1 MEEKKIEN
9 VTQGAG
15 TAGGS
20 WYDSLGNKPKDAAY
34 INKMYD
40 GSLESQKQTLTQN
53 YDTGV
58 SDIAASAEKQR
69 KATDANLNRTYVES
83 AKAAKNYGEVQN
95 AYGLTSGA
103 MAQARLAQDNQLQAD
118 LTALRAAQTDSDA
131 QFERQRNLLAKEYSA
146 AIAKAQ
152 ADNDYQRAQ
161 ALYNAAKADE
171 DQLMQMQKEAGN
183 LMAGV
188 GDYSILAKLYGLTDE
203 QLALLNRKYGG
214 GGSGGGGGGSYRRSG
229 GSPGGTDA
237 GLTAEEILALMYG
250 EDGAGTTGGTGASTG
265 GIVGANDSILSLGKG
280 PISGDTLAGLVNS
293 GEVTVGRARDG
304 SVRYYT
310 TPSTSKIDT
319 TPAPWVPRKN
329 DRNGKGRNG
338 GGSSVHIFSDGPYV
352 RIHGGGGGKF

>member
-1 MEEKKIEN
+1 MDEKKIEN

-15 TAGGS
+15 TTGGS

-203 QLALLNRKYGG
+203 QLALLKAKHGG
-214 GGSGGGGGGSYRRSG
+214 GGGGGGGGGSYRRSG
-229 GSPGGTDA
+229 GSPGSADA
-237 GLTAEEILALMYG
+237 GLTAEEMLALMYG

-293 GEVTVGRARDG
+293 GEVTVGRASDG
-304 SVRYYT
+304 SVKYYT
-310 TPSTSKIDT
+310 KPSPFEIDT
-319 TPAPWVPRKN
+319 TPAPWVPRKK
-329 DRNGKGRNG
+329 DRNG
-338 GGSSVHIFSDGPYV
+338 GGSSVHTSSSG
-352 RIHGGGGGKF
+352 RTHGGGGGKF

>member
-95 AYGLTSGA
+95 AYGLSSGA

-203 QLALLNRKYGG
+203 QLALLTGQN
-214 GGSGGGGGGSYRRSG
+214 GGGGGGGGGGGYSRGRRG
-229 GSPGGTDA
+229 GGGGGGGGGDGALYSEAEIAKAAINSDYGDPNRMYTAAEADNYA
-237 GLTAEEILALMYG
+237 NRLLTAAKQDAVRKEYEADRDARL
-250 EDGAGTTGGTGASTG
+250 AGTKAAA
-265 GIVGANDSILSLGKG
+265 IERNKQR
-280 PISGDTLAGLVNS
+280 
-293 GEVTVGRARDG
+293 RA
-304 SVRYYT
+304 
-310 TPSTSKIDT
+310 
-319 TPAPWVPRKN
+319 
-329 DRNGKGRNG
+329 
-338 GGSSVHIFSDGPYV
+338 VH
-352 RIHGGGGGKF
+352 GGGGKF

>member
-20 WYDSLGNKPKDAAY
+20 WYDNLGNKPKDAAY

-69 KATDANLNRTYVES
+69 KATDANLNRTYVEA

-95 AYGLTSGA
+95 AYGLSSGA

-171 DQLMQMQKEAGN
+171 DQLMQRQKEAGN

-203 QLALLNRKYGG
+203 QLALLTGQNAG
-214 GGSGGGGGGSYRRSG
+214 GGSGGGGGGGGGYYRGRRG
-229 GSPGGTDA
+229 GGG
-237 GLTAEEILALMYG
+237 G
-250 EDGAGTTGGTGASTG
+250 
-265 GIVGANDSILSLGKG
+265 
-280 PISGDTLAGLVNS
+280 
-293 GEVTVGRARDG
+293 
-304 SVRYYT
+304 
-310 TPSTSKIDT
+310 
-319 TPAPWVPRKN
+319 
-329 DRNGKGRNG
+329 G
-338 GGSSVHIFSDGPYV
+338 GGSGDGALYSEAEIAKAAINSDYGDPNRMYTAAEADNYANRLLTAAKQDAV
-352 RIHGGGGGKF
+352 RKEYEADRDARLASTKAAAIERAAKLRNRHGGGGKF

>member
-15 TAGGS
+15 TTGGS

-69 KATDANLNRTYVES
+69 KATDANLNRTYVEA

-95 AYGLTSGA
+95 AYGLSSGA

-203 QLALLNRKYGG
+203 QLALLTQKYGG
-214 GGSGGGGGGSYRRSG
+214 GDGAMYSEAEIAKAAINSDYGDPNRMYTATEAENYADRL
-229 GSPGGTDA
+229 
-237 GLTAEEILALMYG
+237 LTAAKQDAVRKEYEADRDAM
-250 EDGAGTTGGTGASTG
+250 
-265 GIVGANDSILSLGKG
+265 
-280 PISGDTLAGLVNS
+280 LAGIKAD
-293 GEVTVGRARDG
+293 AR
-304 SVRYYT
+304 S
-310 TPSTSKIDT
+310 
-319 TPAPWVPRKN
+319 RK
-329 DRNGKGRNG
+329 K
-338 GGSSVHIFSDGPYV
+338 
-352 RIHGGGGGKF
+352 K

>member
-1 MEEKKIEN
+1 MRKEKSHGGKEN
-9 VTQGAG
+9 RERDPGRG
-15 TAGGS
+15 NRRRS

-40 GSLESQKQTLTQN
+40 GSLESQKQTLASGYEN
-53 YDTGV
+53 NV
-58 SDIAASAEKQR
+58 SNIDASMEKQQ

-95 AYGLTSGA
+95 AYGLSSGA

-183 LMAGV
+183 LMAGA

-203 QLALLNRKYGG
+203 QLAMLKRKHGG
-214 GGSGGGGGGSYRRSG
+214 GGGGGGGSYRRSG
-229 GSPGGTDA
+229 GSHGGTNA
-237 GLTAEEILALMYG
+237 GLTAEELLALMYG
-250 EDGAGTTGGTGASTG
+250 DDKSANSPGPLTGYLYENA
-265 GIVGANDSILSLGKG
+265 
-280 PISGDTLAGLVNS
+280 
-293 GEVTVGRARDG
+293 
-304 SVRYYT
+304 
-310 TPSTSKIDT
+310 
-319 TPAPWVPRKN
+319 RKN
-329 DRNGKGRNG
+329 DNDKENKKMG
-338 GGSSVHIFSDGPYV
+338 GGAFPLKASIEKPWQKYDIPAKS
-352 RIHGGGGGKF
+352 KK

>member
-1 MEEKKIEN
+1 MDEKKIEN

-15 TAGGS
+15 TTGGP
-20 WYDSLGNKPKDAAY
+20 WYDSLGNKPKDAEY

-40 GSLESQKQTLTQN
+40 GSLESQKQTLASGYEN
-53 YDTGV
+53 NV
-58 SDIAASAEKQR
+58 SNIDASMEKQQ

-203 QLALLNRKYGG
+203 QLALLAQKHGG
-214 GGSGGGGGGSYRRSG
+214 GGGGGGGGSYRRSG
-229 GSPGGTDA
+229 GSSGGTDA

-250 EDGAGTTGGTGASTG
+250 EDGAGTPGGTGASTG

-293 GEVTVGRARDG
+293 GEVTAGRARDG

-329 DRNGKGRNG
+329 DRNGKGR
-338 GGSSVHIFSDGPYV
+338 S
-352 RIHGGGGGKF
+352 RKF

>member
-15 TAGGS
+15 TTGGA

-40 GSLESQKQTLTQN
+40 GSLESQKQALTQN

-161 ALYNAAKADE
+161 ALYEAAKADE

-203 QLALLNRKYGG
+203 QLALLKAKHGGG
-214 GGSGGGGGGSYRRSG
+214 GGSGGGGGGGRSYRRS
-229 GSPGGTDA
+229 PGGDDA
-237 GLTAEEILALMYG
+237 GLTAEELLALMYG
-250 EDGAGTTGGTGASTG
+250 EDGAGTTGDTGASTG

-293 GEVTVGRARDG
+293 GEVTVGRASDG
-304 SVRYYT
+304 SVKYT
-310 TPSTSKIDT
+310 KTSPFKIDT
-319 TPAPWVPRKN
+319 TPAPWVPRKSN
-329 DRNGKGRNG
+329 GDR
-338 GGSSVHIFSDGPYV
+338 SSVHTSSSGKK
-352 RIHGGGGGKF
+352 HGGGGGKY

>member
-15 TAGGS
+15 TTGGS

-83 AKAAKNYGEVQN
+83 AKAAKNYGEVQS

-203 QLALLNRKYGG
+203 QLALLKRKSGG
-214 GGSGGGGGGSYRRSG
+214 GGGGGGSYRRSG
-229 GSPGGTDA
+229 G
-237 GLTAEEILALMYG
+237 
-250 EDGAGTTGGTGASTG
+250 
-265 GIVGANDSILSLGKG
+265 
-280 PISGDTLAGLVNS
+280 
-293 GEVTVGRARDG
+293 
-304 SVRYYT
+304 
-310 TPSTSKIDT
+310 
-319 TPAPWVPRKN
+319 
-329 DRNGKGRNG
+329 G
-338 GGSSVHIFSDGPYV
+338 GGSSDITIEDLLAWLYGDDGSGGSAASGSQSS
-352 RIHGGGGGKF
+352 GGGAPNPAAKRREYIN

>member
-1 MEEKKIEN
+1 MAEEKIET
-9 VTQGAG
+9 VKQPAG

-20 WYDSLGNKPKDAAY
+20 WYDNLTNKPKDAEY
-34 INKMYD
+34 INKMYN
-40 GSLESQKQTLTQN
+40 GSLESQKQTLASGYEN
-53 YDTGV
+53 NV
-58 SDIAASAEKQR
+58 SNIDASMEKQQ

-161 ALYNAAKADE
+161 ALYAAAKADE
-171 DQLMQMQKEAGN
+171 DQLMQMQKDAGN

-214 GGSGGGGGGSYRRSG
+214 GGGSGGGGGGSYRRRVGDDS
-229 GSPGGTDA
+229 
-237 GLTAEEILALMYG
+237 GLTAEELLALMYG
-250 EDGAGTTGGTGASTG
+250 DGKSANSPGPLTGYLYENA
-265 GIVGANDSILSLGKG
+265 
-280 PISGDTLAGLVNS
+280 
-293 GEVTVGRARDG
+293 
-304 SVRYYT
+304 
-310 TPSTSKIDT
+310 
-319 TPAPWVPRKN
+319 RKN
-329 DRNGKGRNG
+329 DNDKENKKMG
-338 GGSSVHIFSDGPYV
+338 GGAFPLKASIEKPWQKYNIPAKS
-352 RIHGGGGGKF
+352 KK

>member
-15 TAGGS
+15 TTGGA

-40 GSLESQKQTLTQN
+40 GRLESQKQTLTQN

-83 AKAAKNYGEVQN
+83 AKAAKNYGELQN

-171 DQLMQMQKEAGN
+171 DQLMQMQKEAGK
-183 LMAGV
+183 LMSGV
-188 GDYSILAKLYGLTDE
+188 GDYSILANLYGLTDE
-203 QLALLNRKYGG
+203 QLALLNRGLGGGGGGGG
-214 GGSGGGGGGSYRRSG
+214 GGSGGDYRRRG
-229 GSPGGTDA
+229 GNDSE
-237 GLTAEEILALMYG
+237 LTAEELLALLYG
-250 EDGAGTTGGTGASTG
+250 
-265 GIVGANDSILSLGKG
+265 N
-280 PISGDTLAGLVNS
+280 
-293 GEVTVGRARDG
+293 DG
-304 SVRYYT
+304 SNKSQR
-310 TPSTSKIDT
+310 S
-319 TPAPWVPRKN
+319 
-329 DRNGKGRNG
+329 G
-338 GGSSVHIFSDGPYV
+338 GGAPNPAAIRRESIN
-352 RIHGGGGGKF
+352 

>member
-9 VTQGAG
+9 VQQPTGGA
-15 TAGGS
+15 
-20 WYDSLGNKPKDAAY
+20 WYDDLGNKPKDAAY

-40 GSLESQKQTLTQN
+40 GSLESQKQALTQN

-161 ALYNAAKADE
+161 ALYEAAKADE

-188 GDYSILAKLYGLTDE
+188 GDYSILGKLYGLTDE
-203 QLALLNRKYGG
+203 QLALLNAKYGG
-214 GGSGGGGGGSYRRSG
+214 GGGGGGGGGSYRRSG
-229 GSPGGTDA
+229 GGSGGTDA
-237 GLTAEEILALMYG
+237 GLTAEKILAQMYG
-250 EDGAGTTGGTGASTG
+250 PDNNKTTASAGKSAS
-265 GIVGANDSILSLGKG
+265 
-280 PISGDTLAGLVNS
+280 
-293 GEVTVGRARDG
+293 
-304 SVRYYT
+304 
-310 TPSTSKIDT
+310 
-319 TPAPWVPRKN
+319 
-329 DRNGKGRNG
+329 
-338 GGSSVHIFSDGPYV
+338 SDGLMTGYLYGIAEKNAKKTGSPFTF
-352 RIHGGGGGKF
+352 RNTK

>member
-40 GSLESQKQTLTQN
+40 GSLESQKQTLASGYEN
-53 YDTGV
+53 NV
-58 SDIAASAEKQR
+58 SNIDASMEKQQ

-161 ALYNAAKADE
+161 ALYAAAKADE
-171 DQLMQMQKEAGN
+171 DQLMQMQKDAGN

-203 QLALLNRKYGG
+203 QLALLTQKH
-214 GGSGGGGGGSYRRSG
+214 GGGGGGGGGGRSYRRSG

-237 GLTAEEILALMYG
+237 GLTAEELLALMYG
-250 EDGAGTTGGTGASTG
+250 DDKSANSPGPLTGYLYENA
-265 GIVGANDSILSLGKG
+265 
-280 PISGDTLAGLVNS
+280 
-293 GEVTVGRARDG
+293 
-304 SVRYYT
+304 
-310 TPSTSKIDT
+310 
-319 TPAPWVPRKN
+319 RKN
-329 DRNGKGRNG
+329 DNDKENKKMG
-338 GGSSVHIFSDGPYV
+338 GGAFPLKASIEKPWQKYDIPAKS
-352 RIHGGGGGKF
+352 KK

>member
-20 WYDSLGNKPKDAAY
+20 WYDNLGNKPKDAAY

-40 GSLESQKQTLTQN
+40 GSLESQKQALTQN

-58 SDIAASAEKQR
+58 SDIAASVEKQR

-171 DQLMQMQKEAGN
+171 DQLMQMQKDAGN

-214 GGSGGGGGGSYRRSG
+214 GGGSGGGGGGSYRRSG
-229 GSPGGTDA
+229 GSSGGADA
-237 GLTAEEILALMYG
+237 GLTAEELLALMYG
-250 EDGAGTTGGTGASTG
+250 DDKSANSPGPLTGYLYENA
-265 GIVGANDSILSLGKG
+265 
-280 PISGDTLAGLVNS
+280 
-293 GEVTVGRARDG
+293 
-304 SVRYYT
+304 
-310 TPSTSKIDT
+310 
-319 TPAPWVPRKN
+319 RKN
-329 DRNGKGRNG
+329 DNDKGNKKMG
-338 GGSSVHIFSDGPYV
+338 GGAFPLKASIEKPWQKYDIPT
-352 RIHGGGGGKF
+352 KKK

>member
-9 VTQGAG
+9 VQQPTGGA
-15 TAGGS
+15 
-20 WYDSLGNKPKDAAY
+20 WYDNLGNKPKDAAY

-40 GSLESQKQTLTQN
+40 GSLESQKQALTQN

-161 ALYNAAKADE
+161 ALYEAAKADE
-171 DQLMQMQKEAGN
+171 DQLTQMQKEAGN

-203 QLALLNRKYGG
+203 QLALLNAKYGR
-214 GGSGGGGGGSYRRSG
+214 GSGGGGGSYRGG
-229 GSPGGTDA
+229 GS
-237 GLTAEEILALMYG
+237 
-250 EDGAGTTGGTGASTG
+250 
-265 GIVGANDSILSLGKG
+265 
-280 PISGDTLAGLVNS
+280 
-293 GEVTVGRARDG
+293 R
-304 SVRYYT
+304 
-310 TPSTSKIDT
+310 
-319 TPAPWVPRKN
+319 
-329 DRNGKGRNG
+329 G
-338 GGSSVHIFSDGPYV
+338 GGSSSGDSSGLTTEELLAWLY
-352 RIHGGGGGKF
+352 GSESTGGSTGSGLKGGGGKLPDPRRNSLN

>member
-20 WYDSLGNKPKDAAY
+20 WYDSLGNKPKDAEY

-40 GSLESQKQTLTQN
+40 SSLESQKQTLTSGYEN
-53 YDTGV
+53 NV
-58 SDIAASAEKQR
+58 SNIDASMEKQQ

-203 QLALLNRKYGG
+203 QLALLTQKHGG
-214 GGSGGGGGGSYRRSG
+214 GGSGGGGSYRRSG
-229 GSPGGTDA
+229 GSHGGTNA
-237 GLTAEEILALMYG
+237 GLTAEELLALMYG
-250 EDGAGTTGGTGASTG
+250 DDKSANSPGPLTGYLYENA
-265 GIVGANDSILSLGKG
+265 
-280 PISGDTLAGLVNS
+280 
-293 GEVTVGRARDG
+293 
-304 SVRYYT
+304 
-310 TPSTSKIDT
+310 
-319 TPAPWVPRKN
+319 RKN
-329 DRNGKGRNG
+329 DNDKGNKKMG
-338 GGSSVHIFSDGPYV
+338 GGAFPLKASIEKPWQKYNIPAKS
-352 RIHGGGGGKF
+352 KK

>member
-203 QLALLNRKYGG
+203 QLALLKAKHGG
-214 GGSGGGGGGSYRRSG
+214 GGGGGGSYRRSG

-237 GLTAEEILALMYG
+237 GLTAEELLALMYG
-250 EDGAGTTGGTGASTG
+250 EDKSANSPGSLTGYLYEQA
-265 GIVGANDSILSLGKG
+265 
-280 PISGDTLAGLVNS
+280 
-293 GEVTVGRARDG
+293 
-304 SVRYYT
+304 
-310 TPSTSKIDT
+310 
-319 TPAPWVPRKN
+319 RKN
-329 DRNGKGRNG
+329 DNDKENKKMG
-338 GGSSVHIFSDGPYV
+338 GGAFPLKASIEKPWQKYDIPAKS
-352 RIHGGGGGKF
+352 KK

>member
-15 TAGGS
+15 TTGGS

-58 SDIAASAEKQR
+58 SNIAASAEKQR
-69 KATDANLNRTYVES
+69 KATDANLNRTYVEA

-95 AYGLTSGA
+95 AYGLSSGA

-171 DQLMQMQKEAGN
+171 DQLMQRQKEAGN

-203 QLALLNRKYGG
+203 QLALLTGQNGG
-214 GGSGGGGGGSYRRSG
+214 GGSGGGGGGGYYRRRSG
-229 GSPGGTDA
+229 GGGGTDSK
-237 GLTAEEILALMYG
+237 LTAEELLAQLHG
-250 EDGAGTTGGTGASTG
+250 DGGTATG
-265 GIVGANDSILSLGKG
+265 GITFADVDRSATALAKNGGDAAGYIAKAKSAGYITANQYRQLK
-280 PISGDTLAGLVNS
+280 A
-293 GEVTVGRARDG
+293 
-304 SVRYYT
+304 
-310 TPSTSKIDT
+310 
-319 TPAPWVPRKN
+319 
-329 DRNGKGRNG
+329 RNGL
-338 GGSSVHIFSDGPYV
+338 
-352 RIHGGGGGKF
+352 

>member
-40 GSLESQKQTLTQN
+40 GSLESQKQTLASGYEN
-53 YDTGV
+53 NV
-58 SDIAASAEKQR
+58 SNIDASMEKQQ
-69 KATDANLNRTYVES
+69 KTTDANLNRTYVEA

-118 LTALRAAQTDSDA
+118 LTALRAVQTDSDA

-171 DQLMQMQKEAGN
+171 DQLMQMQKDAGN

-203 QLALLNRKYGG
+203 QLALLNAKYG
-214 GGSGGGGGGSYRRSG
+214 GGSGGGGGGSYRGG
-229 GSPGGTDA
+229 GS
-237 GLTAEEILALMYG
+237 
-250 EDGAGTTGGTGASTG
+250 
-265 GIVGANDSILSLGKG
+265 
-280 PISGDTLAGLVNS
+280 
-293 GEVTVGRARDG
+293 R
-304 SVRYYT
+304 
-310 TPSTSKIDT
+310 
-319 TPAPWVPRKN
+319 
-329 DRNGKGRNG
+329 G
-338 GGSSVHIFSDGPYV
+338 GGSSSDGSSGLTTEELLAWLY
-352 RIHGGGGGKF
+352 GSESTGGSTGSGSKGGGGKLPAPRRNSLN

>member
-1 MEEKKIEN
+1 MAEEKIET
-9 VTQGAG
+9 VKQPAG

-20 WYDSLGNKPKDAAY
+20 WYDNLTNKPKDAAY

-40 GSLESQKQTLTQN
+40 GSLESQKQTLASGYEN
-53 YDTGV
+53 NV
-58 SDIAASAEKQR
+58 SNIDASMEKQQ

-183 LMAGV
+183 LMAGA

-214 GGSGGGGGGSYRRSG
+214 GGGSGGGGGGSYRRSG
-229 GSPGGTDA
+229 GSSGGANA
-237 GLTAEEILALMYG
+237 GLTAEELLALMYG
-250 EDGAGTTGGTGASTG
+250 DDKSANSPGPLTGYLYENA
-265 GIVGANDSILSLGKG
+265 
-280 PISGDTLAGLVNS
+280 
-293 GEVTVGRARDG
+293 
-304 SVRYYT
+304 
-310 TPSTSKIDT
+310 
-319 TPAPWVPRKN
+319 RKN
-329 DRNGKGRNG
+329 DNDKENKKMG
-338 GGSSVHIFSDGPYV
+338 GGAFPLKASIEKPWQKYDIPAKS
-352 RIHGGGGGKF
+352 KK

>member
-1 MEEKKIEN
+1 MAEEKIET
-9 VTQGAG
+9 VKQPAG

-20 WYDSLGNKPKDAAY
+20 WYDNLTNKPKDAAY

-40 GSLESQKQTLTQN
+40 GSLESQKQTLASGYEN
-53 YDTGV
+53 NV
-58 SDIAASAEKQR
+58 SNIDASMEKQQ

-203 QLALLNRKYGG
+203 QMALLKAKH
-214 GGSGGGGGGSYRRSG
+214 GGSGGGGGGSYRRIGGSSG
-229 GSPGGTDA
+229 GADA
-237 GLTAEEILALMYG
+237 GLTAEELLALMYG
-250 EDGAGTTGGTGASTG
+250 DDKSANSPGPLTGYLYENA
-265 GIVGANDSILSLGKG
+265 
-280 PISGDTLAGLVNS
+280 
-293 GEVTVGRARDG
+293 
-304 SVRYYT
+304 
-310 TPSTSKIDT
+310 
-319 TPAPWVPRKN
+319 RKN
-329 DRNGKGRNG
+329 DNDKGNKKMG
-338 GGSSVHIFSDGPYV
+338 GGAFPLKASIEKPWQKYDIPAKS
-352 RIHGGGGGKF
+352 KK

>member
-20 WYDSLGNKPKDAAY
+20 WYGNLDNKPKDAAY

-40 GSLESQKQTLTQN
+40 SSLESQKQTLASGYEN
-53 YDTGV
+53 NV
-58 SDIAASAEKQR
+58 SNIDASMEKQQ
-69 KATDANLNRTYVES
+69 KTTDANLNRTYVES

-161 ALYNAAKADE
+161 ALYAAAKADE

-183 LMAGV
+183 LMAGA

-214 GGSGGGGGGSYRRSG
+214 GGGSGGGGGRSYRRSP
-229 GSPGGTDA
+229 GSTDA
-237 GLTAEEILALMYG
+237 GLTAEELLALMYG
-250 EDGAGTTGGTGASTG
+250 DDKSANSPGPLTGYLYENA
-265 GIVGANDSILSLGKG
+265 
-280 PISGDTLAGLVNS
+280 
-293 GEVTVGRARDG
+293 
-304 SVRYYT
+304 
-310 TPSTSKIDT
+310 
-319 TPAPWVPRKN
+319 RKN
-329 DRNGKGRNG
+329 DNDKGNKKMG
-338 GGSSVHIFSDGPYV
+338 GGAFPLKASIEKPWQKYDIPAKS
-352 RIHGGGGGKF
+352 KK

>member
-40 GSLESQKQTLTQN
+40 GSLESQKQTLASGYEN
-53 YDTGV
+53 NV
-58 SDIAASAEKQR
+58 SNIDASMEKQQ
-69 KATDANLNRTYVES
+69 KATDANLNRTYVEA

-95 AYGLTSGA
+95 AYGLSSGA

-171 DQLMQMQKEAGN
+171 DQLMQMQKDAGN
-183 LMAGV
+183 LMAGA

-203 QLALLNRKYGG
+203 QLALLKAKH
-214 GGSGGGGGGSYRRSG
+214 GGSGGGGGGGSYRRSG
-229 GSPGGTDA
+229 GSPGGADA
-237 GLTAEEILALMYG
+237 GLTAEELLALMYG
-250 EDGAGTTGGTGASTG
+250 DDKSANSPGLLTGYLYENA
-265 GIVGANDSILSLGKG
+265 
-280 PISGDTLAGLVNS
+280 
-293 GEVTVGRARDG
+293 
-304 SVRYYT
+304 
-310 TPSTSKIDT
+310 
-319 TPAPWVPRKN
+319 RKN
-329 DRNGKGRNG
+329 DNDKENKKMG
-338 GGSSVHIFSDGPYV
+338 GGAFPLKASIEKPWQKYNIPAKS
-352 RIHGGGGGKF
+352 KK

>member
-95 AYGLTSGA
+95 AYGLSSGA

-203 QLALLNRKYGG
+203 QLALLTGQNGGGSG
-214 GGSGGGGGGSYRRSG
+214 GGSGGGGGGGGGYYRGHRG
-229 GSPGGTDA
+229 GGGTDSK
-237 GLTAEEILALMYG
+237 LTAEELLAQLHG
-250 EDGAGTTGGTGASTG
+250 DDKSANSPGPLTGYLYENA
-265 GIVGANDSILSLGKG
+265 
-280 PISGDTLAGLVNS
+280 
-293 GEVTVGRARDG
+293 
-304 SVRYYT
+304 
-310 TPSTSKIDT
+310 
-319 TPAPWVPRKN
+319 RKN
-329 DRNGKGRNG
+329 DNDKGSKKMG
-338 GGSSVHIFSDGPYV
+338 GGAFPLKASVEKPWQKYDIPAKS
-352 RIHGGGGGKF
+352 KK

>member
-203 QLALLNRKYGG
+203 QLALLKAKH
-214 GGSGGGGGGSYRRSG
+214 GGSGGGGGGGSYRRSG
-229 GSPGGTDA
+229 GNPGGTDA
-237 GLTAEEILALMYG
+237 GLTAEELLALMYG
-250 EDGAGTTGGTGASTG
+250 DDGAGAGTGTSTSTG

-293 GEVTVGRARDG
+293 GEVTVGRASDG
-304 SVRYYT
+304 SVKYT
-310 TPSTSKIDT
+310 KTSPVKTDT
-319 TPAPWVPRKN
+319 TPAPWVPRK
-329 DRNGKGRNG
+329 DRNEKDRNG
-338 GGSSVHIFSDGPYV
+338 GGSHVHISSD
-352 RIHGGGGGKF
+352 RIHGGGGGKY

>member
-40 GSLESQKQTLTQN
+40 GSLESQKQTLASGYEN
-53 YDTGV
+53 NV
-58 SDIAASAEKQR
+58 SNIDASMEKQQ

-95 AYGLTSGA
+95 AYGLSSGA

-183 LMAGV
+183 LMAGA

-203 QLALLNRKYGG
+203 QLAMLKRKHGG
-214 GGSGGGGGGSYRRSG
+214 GGGGGGGSYRRSG
-229 GSPGGTDA
+229 GSHGGTNA
-237 GLTAEEILALMYG
+237 GLTAEELLALMYG
-250 EDGAGTTGGTGASTG
+250 DDKSANSPGPLTGYLYENA
-265 GIVGANDSILSLGKG
+265 
-280 PISGDTLAGLVNS
+280 
-293 GEVTVGRARDG
+293 
-304 SVRYYT
+304 
-310 TPSTSKIDT
+310 
-319 TPAPWVPRKN
+319 RKN
-329 DRNGKGRNG
+329 DNDKENKKMG
-338 GGSSVHIFSDGPYV
+338 GGAFPLKASIEKPWQKYDIPAKS
-352 RIHGGGGGKF
+352 KK

>member
-9 VTQGAG
+9 VQQPTGGA
-15 TAGGS
+15 
-20 WYDSLGNKPKDAAY
+20 WYDNLGNKPKDAAY

-40 GSLESQKQTLTQN
+40 STLEGQKQTLAQN
-53 YDTGV
+53 YETGV

-171 DQLMQMQKEAGN
+171 DQLTQMQKEAGN

-203 QLALLNRKYGG
+203 QLALLTQKYGG
-214 GGSGGGGGGSYRRSG
+214 GGGGGGGGYYRRRS
-229 GSPGGTDA
+229 TDSVDS
-237 GLTAEEILALMYG
+237 GLTAEELLAQLYG
-250 EDGAGTTGGTGASTG
+250 DDKPADSPGLLTGYLYENA
-265 GIVGANDSILSLGKG
+265 
-280 PISGDTLAGLVNS
+280 
-293 GEVTVGRARDG
+293 
-304 SVRYYT
+304 
-310 TPSTSKIDT
+310 
-319 TPAPWVPRKN
+319 RKN
-329 DRNGKGRNG
+329 DNDKGNKKAG
-338 GGSSVHIFSDGPYV
+338 GGAFPLKASIEKPWQKYDIPT
-352 RIHGGGGGKF
+352 KKK

>member
-15 TAGGS
+15 TTGGS

-40 GSLESQKQTLTQN
+40 GSLESQKQTLASGYEN
-53 YDTGV
+53 NV
-58 SDIAASAEKQR
+58 SNIDASMEKQQ

-161 ALYNAAKADE
+161 ALYAAAKADE
-171 DQLMQMQKEAGN
+171 DQLMQMQKDAGN

-203 QLALLNRKYGG
+203 QLALLKRKHGGG
-214 GGSGGGGGGSYRRSG
+214 GGSGGSH
-229 GSPGGTDA
+229 GGTDA
-237 GLTAEEILALMYG
+237 GLTAEELLALMYG
-250 EDGAGTTGGTGASTG
+250 DDKSANSPGPLTGYLYENA
-265 GIVGANDSILSLGKG
+265 
-280 PISGDTLAGLVNS
+280 
-293 GEVTVGRARDG
+293 
-304 SVRYYT
+304 
-310 TPSTSKIDT
+310 
-319 TPAPWVPRKN
+319 RKN
-329 DRNGKGRNG
+329 DNDKENKKMG
-338 GGSSVHIFSDGPYV
+338 GGAFPLKASIEKPWQKYDIPAKS
-352 RIHGGGGGKF
+352 KK

>member
-15 TAGGS
+15 TTGGS

-69 KATDANLNRTYVES
+69 KATDANLNRTYVEA

-95 AYGLTSGA
+95 AYGLSSGA

-203 QLALLNRKYGG
+203 QLALLTGQSGG
-214 GGSGGGGGGSYRRSG
+214 GGSGGGGGGGYYRRRSG
-229 GSPGGTDA
+229 GGGGGTDSK
-237 GLTAEEILALMYG
+237 LTAEELLAQLHG
-250 EDGAGTTGGTGASTG
+250 DDGAPTG
-265 GIVGANDSILSLGKG
+265 GITFADVDRSATKLAKNGGDAAGYIAKAKSAGYITANQYRQLK
-280 PISGDTLAGLVNS
+280 A
-293 GEVTVGRARDG
+293 
-304 SVRYYT
+304 
-310 TPSTSKIDT
+310 
-319 TPAPWVPRKN
+319 
-329 DRNGKGRNG
+329 RNGL
-338 GGSSVHIFSDGPYV
+338 
-352 RIHGGGGGKF
+352 

>member
-15 TAGGS
+15 TTGGS

-40 GSLESQKQTLTQN
+40 GSLESQKQALTQN

-188 GDYSILAKLYGLTDE
+188 GDYSILAKLYGLTNE
-203 QLALLNRKYGG
+203 QLALLKAKH
-214 GGSGGGGGGSYRRSG
+214 GGSGGGGGGGSYRRSG
-229 GSPGGTDA
+229 GGSGGTDA
-237 GLTAEEILALMYG
+237 GLTAEEMLALMYG
-250 EDGAGTTGGTGASTG
+250 EDGAAAGSGTSTGTG

-293 GEVTVGRARDG
+293 GEVTVGRASDG
-304 SVRYYT
+304 SVKYT
-310 TPSTSKIDT
+310 KTSPVKTDT
-319 TPAPWVPRKN
+319 TPAPWVPRK
-329 DRNGKGRNG
+329 DRNEKDRNG
-338 GGSSVHIFSDGPYV
+338 GGSHVHISSG
-352 RIHGGGGGKF
+352 RIHGGGGGKY